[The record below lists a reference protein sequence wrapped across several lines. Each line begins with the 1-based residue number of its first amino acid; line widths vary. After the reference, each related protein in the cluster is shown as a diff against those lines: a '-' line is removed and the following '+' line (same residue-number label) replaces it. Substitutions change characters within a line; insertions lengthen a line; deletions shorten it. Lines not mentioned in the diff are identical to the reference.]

1 MREGRAGRK
10 THNIALNAQEE
21 HVEEELLL
29 HEEDLSLSYT
39 FTVLPR
45 SVFW

>member
-21 HVEEELLL
+21 HVEEELPVD
-29 HEEDLSLSYT
+29 EDLLY
-39 FTVLPR
+39 FLPN
-45 SVFW
+45 